1 MTLPDIREDESRLAQ
16 FSLLCSNL
24 VWMLPGTFFAALAFS
39 VAVAETLS
47 LVFLIAWLL
56 FVGIIQVTRL
66 ALLRYWAK
74 TPTQTSNVRSRL
86 RTSISLSFATG
97 CSFGFLAYLAITPDK
112 PLVSLIVVMIM
123 TGMVALYT
131 AVASFI
137 LPMYLLFILP
147 LMLPPAIRML
157 TVGEPIF
164 VWIGGLMLAFLVI
177 NIGASR
183 NMRAFILRSIDLRF
197 ENTDL
202 VDDLKHQHQRA
213 EASLAREEKANLA
226 KSRFLAA
233 ASHDLRQPL
242 HSLRL
247 FTATLEMQTRNSE
260 HKTLVRQIDSSVKS
274 LEELFNALLDISK
287 LDAGTIHVERSD
299 IYLDRM
305 LMRLESEFTPLA
317 RKKNLHF
324 SVQLDGQVV
333 DTDAMLLERL
343 IRNLLGNAFRYTKE
357 GRVRVTSKLEDGRVW
372 ILIND
377 TGIGIAQADQ
387 ARVFEEF
394 VQLGNTERDRSQG
407 IGLGL
412 SIVKR
417 LADLLDVE
425 LQLTSA
431 EGAGSTFRIGVPLG
445 NAALCQLTDALPES
459 SSDHID
465 SLFILVIDDEEEV
478 CLAVEGLL
486 ETWGCIVMCA
496 NSGDA
501 ASKQLKEIGDT
512 PDLVISDYRLREGET
527 GGDVIHRLRKELA
540 FDVPAII
547 LSGDIAPERLQDI
560 HALGFPL
567 LHKPCEP
574 EALRQL
580 IAHET
585 ATLLARRNTPGTVIS
600 TPQQNL
606 VVGVG

>member
-1 MTLPDIREDESRLAQ
+1 MTLQHFREDESRLAQ

-24 VWMLPGTFFAALAFS
+24 AWMLPGTVFAALAFS

-47 LVFLIAWLL
+47 LTFLVAWLL
-56 FVGIIQVTRL
+56 FVGIIQVVRI
-66 ALLRYWAK
+66 ALLRHWLK

-86 RTSISLSFATG
+86 HTTIGLSFATG
-97 CSFGFLAYLAITPDK
+97 CSFGFLAYVAITPDK
-112 PLVSLIVVMIM
+112 PLVSLVVVMII

-137 LPMYLLFILP
+137 LPLYLLSILP
-147 LMLPPAIRML
+147 VVLPPAIRML

-164 VWIGGLMLAFLVI
+164 VWIGGLMFAFLAI

-183 NMRAFILRSIDLRF
+183 NMRAFVLRSIDLRF

-260 HKTLVRQIDSSVKS
+260 HKTLVKQIDSSVKS
-274 LEELFNALLDISK
+274 LEDLFNALLDISK

-299 IYLDRM
+299 IYLDRL

-317 RKKNLHF
+317 KKKNLQF
-324 SVQLDGQVV
+324 SVELDGQVV

-343 IRNLLGNAFRYTKE
+343 IRNLVSNAIRYTKE
-357 GRVRVTSKLEDGRVW
+357 GTVRVSSERKDGRVW
-372 ILIND
+372 ILVSD

-387 ARVFEEF
+387 GRVFEEF
-394 VQLGNTERDRSQG
+394 VQLGNIERDRSQG

-417 LADLLDVE
+417 LADLLDVK
-425 LQLTSA
+425 LQLASSKDV
-431 EGAGSTFRIGVPLG
+431 GSTFLISVPQG
-445 NAALCQLTDALPES
+445 DAALCQYNDVSPES
-459 SSDHID
+459 PLDHID
-465 SLFILVIDDEEEV
+465 SLFVLVIDDEEEV
-478 CLAVEGLL
+478 CQAVEGLL

-512 PDLVISDYRLREGET
+512 PDLVISDYRLRDGET
-527 GGDVIHRLRKELA
+527 GGDVIHRLREELA

>member
-1 MTLPDIREDESRLAQ
+1 MTLQDVREDESRLAQ
-16 FSLLCSNL
+16 FSLLCGNL
-24 VWMLPGTFFAALAFS
+24 VWMLPGTCLAALAFS
-39 VAVAETLS
+39 VALCEHLS
-47 LVFLIAWLL
+47 QSFLLTWLL
-56 FVGIIQVTRL
+56 FVGIVQVARFVS
-66 ALLRYWAK
+66 LRHWLK
-74 TPTQTSNVRSRL
+74 TPTQISNVRGRL
-86 RTSISLSFATG
+86 HLAIALSFVTG
-97 CSFGFLAYLAITPDK
+97 CSFGVLAYLAITPDE
-112 PLVSLIVVMIM
+112 PLISLVVVMIL
-123 TGMVALYT
+123 TGMVAVYT
-131 AVASFI
+131 AAASFI
-137 LPMYLLFILP
+137 LPMYLLTIIP
-147 LMLPPAIRML
+147 LMLPPALRTL

-164 VWIGGLMLAFLVI
+164 AWIGVLMFAFLAI

-183 NMRAFILRSIDLRF
+183 NMRAFIQRSIDVRF

-202 VDDLKHQHQRA
+202 VEDLKHQHQRA

-260 HKTLVRQIDSSVKS
+260 HKTLVRQIDSSAKS

-287 LDAGTIHVERSD
+287 LDAGTIDVERNH

-305 LMRLESEFTPLA
+305 LTQLEGEFTPLA
-317 RKKNLHF
+317 KKKNLDF
-324 SVQLDGQVV
+324 SVQFDGQVV
-333 DTDAMLLERL
+333 DTDALLLERL
-343 IRNLLGNAFRYTKE
+343 IRNLVGNAFRYTKE
-357 GRVRVTSKLEDGRVW
+357 GMVRVTSELKDGRVW
-372 ILIND
+372 ILISD

-387 ARVFEEF
+387 GRVFEEF

-417 LADLLDVE
+417 LADLLDVK
-425 LQLTSA
+425 LQLTSS
-431 EGAGSTFRIGVPLG
+431 EGAGSTFRIGVPQG
-445 NAALCQLTDALPES
+445 DAALCQFASISPEPA
-459 SSDHID
+459 SDHID

-512 PDLVISDYRLREGET
+512 PDLVISDYRLRDGET

-585 ATLLARRNTPGTVIS
+585 ATLLARRNPSDTLHNA
-600 TPQQNL
+600 PQL
-606 VVGVG
+606 VRGVG